1 MFFVSALAA
10 VLVEVRG
17 NAGRLDW
24 SILGNM
30 DTNTTFIPM
39 ISSSPSS
46 SSPSAAMGVAD
57 DADVTKLHEG
67 SEAWPNEPHNVSF
80 LPALFVSYCTEW
92 KPVNHVY
99 FQLANTFF
107 FLSYLA
113 PNGMYGILYLR
124 CTLLV
129 GCAFF
134 ALWGWAVLCCFD
146 AFLWNATFVGINFI
160 HVCILLYYLR
170 PVKFTREVEE
180 VSTGLSFCLHILSSD
195 SFIGY
200 FTVRPEDTGYIQ
212 ITRLHTS
219 LEIIH
224 I

>member
-1 MFFVSALAA
+1 MLFVSALAA
-10 VLVEVRG
+10 VLVEASG
-17 NAGRLDW
+17 NAGTSGW
-24 SILGNM
+24 SVMGIPDPNS
-30 DTNTTFIPM
+30 TTTVM
-39 ISSSPSS
+39 SS
-46 SSPSAAMGVAD
+46 SSPSATMGVAD
-57 DADVTKLHEG
+57 DTDVTKFHEG
-67 SEAWPNEPHNVSF
+67 SDDWPSEPQNVSF
-80 LPALFVSYCTEW
+80 LPALFVSYCAEW

-160 HVCILLYYLR
+160 HVCVLLYYLR

-180 VSTGLSFCLHILSSD
+180 VSHFILQSL
-195 SFIGY
+195 FAIAIY
-200 FTVRPEDTGYIQ
+200 
-212 ITRLHTS
+212 ITRP
-219 LEIIH
+219 
-224 I
+224 

>member
-1 MFFVSALAA
+1 
-10 VLVEVRG
+10 
-17 NAGRLDW
+17 
-24 SILGNM
+24 
-30 DTNTTFIPM
+30 
-39 ISSSPSS
+39 
-46 SSPSAAMGVAD
+46 MGVAD
-57 DADVTKLHEG
+57 DTDVTKVHEG
-67 SEAWPNEPHNVSF
+67 SEDWHNEPHNVSF
-80 LPALFVSYCTEW
+80 LPALFVSYCAEW

-180 VSTGLSFCLHILSSD
+180 VSSVLTTASIVG
-195 SFIGY
+195 
-200 FTVRPEDTGYIQ
+200 
-212 ITRLHTS
+212 
-219 LEIIH
+219 
-224 I
+224 

>member
-1 MFFVSALAA
+1 MFFVSALAI
-10 VLVEVRG
+10 VLVEVGG
-17 NAGRLDW
+17 NAGSLVW
-24 SILGNM
+24 SVAGSM
-30 DTNTTFIPM
+30 DTNTTFIPVM
-39 ISSSPSS
+39 SSS
-46 SSPSAAMGVAD
+46 SSPSTTMGVTD
-57 DADVTKLHEG
+57 DTDVTKLRGG
-67 SEAWPNEPHNVSF
+67 SEDWPNEPHNVSF
-80 LPALFVSYCTEW
+80 LPALFVSYCAEW

-134 ALWGWAVLCCFD
+134 SLWGWAVLCCFD

-170 PVKFTREVEE
+170 PVKFTKEVEE
-180 VSTGLSFCLHILSSD
+180 VSIEVSCL
-195 SFIGY
+195 
-200 FTVRPEDTGYIQ
+200 
-212 ITRLHTS
+212 ITNYQG
-219 LEIIH
+219 IH
-224 I
+224 FYVKDYRC